1 MKKCLVTVLVIVVVL
16 IVGCGTSTNES
27 ESSYT
32 KLSVDYT
39 TNKDGTYTCRGY
51 NFKYKIEVSGIEGE
65 SQVTFVVLTNNTET
79 RFQQYQP
86 QPLPVE
92 INGRGCGTFASFY
105 VTYQETGQFIEIS
118 FSPEDSQSFCDYVM
132 AFVRETNEE

>member
-1 MKKCLVTVLVIVVVL
+1 MKKRLVAVLIMVVVMM
-16 IVGCGTSTNES
+16 ITGCGISTNET

-65 SQVTFVVLTNNTET
+65 SQITFVVLTNNTET
-79 RFQQYQP
+79 RFEDVSYS
-86 QPLPVE
+86 LKRSDT
-92 INGRGCGTFASFY
+92 I
-105 VTYQETGQFIEIS
+105 TGVPEFIILGW
-118 FSPEDSQSFCDYVM
+118 Y
-132 AFVRETNEE
+132 

>member
-1 MKKCLVTVLVIVVVL
+1 MKKHLVAVLGMVFVL
-16 IVGCGTSTNES
+16 MIVGCGTSTNET

-32 KLSVDYT
+32 ELSVDYT

-79 RFQQYQP
+79 RFEDVSYS
-86 QPLPVE
+86 LKRSDT
-92 INGRGCGTFASFY
+92 I
-105 VTYQETGQFIEIS
+105 TGVPEFIILGW
-118 FSPEDSQSFCDYVM
+118 Y
-132 AFVRETNEE
+132 

>member
-1 MKKCLVTVLVIVVVL
+1 MKKCLVAVLIMVVVM
-16 IVGCGTSTNES
+16 IITGCGTSTNET

-65 SQVTFVVLTNNTET
+65 SQVTFVVLTNDTET
-79 RFQQYQP
+79 RFEDVSYS
-86 QPLPVE
+86 LIKAE
-92 INGRGCGTFASFY
+92 ID
-105 VTYQETGQFIEIS
+105 TGV
-118 FSPEDSQSFCDYVM
+118 PEFMILGWY
-132 AFVRETNEE
+132 

>member
-32 KLSVDYT
+32 ELSVDYT

-79 RFQQYQP
+79 RFEDVSYS
-86 QPLPVE
+86 LKRSDT
-92 INGRGCGTFASFY
+92 I
-105 VTYQETGQFIEIS
+105 TGVPEFIILGW
-118 FSPEDSQSFCDYVM
+118 Y
-132 AFVRETNEE
+132 

>member
-1 MKKCLVTVLVIVVVL
+1 MVVVMM
-16 IVGCGTSTNES
+16 ITGCGTSTNGT

-51 NFKYKIEVSGIEGE
+51 NFKYKIEVSGIAGE

-79 RFQQYQP
+79 RFEDVSYSLKRSATITEVP
-86 QPLPVE
+86 E
-92 INGRGCGTFASFY
+92 
-105 VTYQETGQFIEIS
+105 FIILGW
-118 FSPEDSQSFCDYVM
+118 Y
-132 AFVRETNEE
+132 